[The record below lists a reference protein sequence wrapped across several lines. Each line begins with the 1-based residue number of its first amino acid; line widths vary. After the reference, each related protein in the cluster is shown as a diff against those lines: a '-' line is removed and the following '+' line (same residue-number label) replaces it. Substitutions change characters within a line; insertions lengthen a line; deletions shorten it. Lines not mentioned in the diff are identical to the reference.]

1 MTVNAVT
8 TAIRHA
14 HQVIG
19 EWEEAGRYLDGVQWR
34 EDHTRYALIDPILRG
49 PWGGR
54 PRTQSNAIPNTPGQ
68 TQVEG
73 SIMLFSGT

>member
-1 MTVNAVT
+1 MLRRTMTVNTVT

-34 EDHTRYALIDPILRG
+34 EDHTRYALIDPILRALG
-49 PWGGR
+49 WKTYEPRDRALVKAHAGRHGG
-54 PRTQSNAIPNTPGQ
+54 
-68 TQVEG
+68 
-73 SIMLFSGT
+73 